1 MNQSINNSFIGM
13 TFYKILPK
21 HYNYK
26 YEYKEKIIFFQP
38 GSHWKAIADAGARN

>member
-1 MNQSINNSFIGM
+1 M

-26 YEYKEKIIFFQP
+26 YEYKEIIIFFQP
-38 GSHWKAIADAGARN
+38 GSHAIADAGARN